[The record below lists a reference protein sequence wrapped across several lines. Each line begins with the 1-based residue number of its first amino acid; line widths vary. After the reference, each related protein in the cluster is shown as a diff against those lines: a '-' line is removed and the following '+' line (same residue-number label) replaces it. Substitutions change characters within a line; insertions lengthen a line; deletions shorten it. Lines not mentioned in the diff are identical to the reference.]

1 MYKIKKMKF
10 GTMLLKGTL
19 IGGVCA
25 ISLIAP
31 ITLPIFAVVSIIT
44 CSKSYMLA
52 PFIILD
58 LKTIVTFIVES

>member
-1 MYKIKKMKF
+1 MKF
-10 GTMLLKGTL
+10 GTILLKGTL

-25 ISLIAP
+25 ICLIAP
-31 ITLPIFAVVSIIT
+31 ITLPVFAVASIISG
-44 CSKSYMLA
+44 SKSYMLA